1 VIHYKSDL
9 VLLKMGGSVITDKSR
24 PFTARED
31 VIRRLG
37 REIKQAQTLCP
48 GLQVIVG
55 HGSGSFGHMVAHQ
68 YRTHEGLCA
77 AVPLRQ
83 SQSTPY
89 LHKGD
94 DAEDCAETARA
105 VATDSL
111 RWRGYAE
118 TARAAARLNR
128 LVTDWLFEEGLPVI
142 SFQPSATAW
151 CRGRR
156 LVRLDLKPLRTV
168 LHAGLLPVIYG
179 DVAIDEVQGFTIIST
194 EQIFGYLARQLRPI
208 QIVLASIVDG
218 VYDADPLAN
227 PDAVPF
233 RTITPANWQQVRS
246 ALGGSYATDVT
257 GGMLS
262 KVQAM
267 VELVASQPELQVHV
281 VSGAIPGRVADALRQ
296 SRESQAGTVICYGE
310 MS

>member
-9 VLLKMGGSVITDKSR
+9 VLLKLGGSVITDKSR

-68 YRTHEGLCA
+68 YCTHEGL
-77 AVPLRQ
+77 R
-83 SQSTPY
+83 
-89 LHKGD
+89 D
-94 DAEDCAETARA
+94 DAERYAETARA

-128 LVTDWLFEEGLPVI
+128 LVTDWLCEEGLPVI